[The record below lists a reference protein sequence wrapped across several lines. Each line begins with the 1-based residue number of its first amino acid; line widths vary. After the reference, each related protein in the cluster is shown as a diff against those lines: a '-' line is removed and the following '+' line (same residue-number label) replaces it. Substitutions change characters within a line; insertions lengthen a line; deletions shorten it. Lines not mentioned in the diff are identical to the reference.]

1 MRTNPTP
8 AEKALWVRLRNCQV
22 LGCKFRRQHS
32 LERFIVDFYS
42 SEAMLVIE
50 VDGDIHLQTQEAD
63 AIRQEVLESM
73 GLHVLR
79 FTNDQVLTEIE
90 EVVEQIGMIVE
101 LRIKQQEP

>member
-1 MRTNPTP
+1 M
-8 AEKALWVRLRNCQV
+8 
-22 LGCKFRRQHS
+22 
-32 LERFIVDFYS
+32 DFYS